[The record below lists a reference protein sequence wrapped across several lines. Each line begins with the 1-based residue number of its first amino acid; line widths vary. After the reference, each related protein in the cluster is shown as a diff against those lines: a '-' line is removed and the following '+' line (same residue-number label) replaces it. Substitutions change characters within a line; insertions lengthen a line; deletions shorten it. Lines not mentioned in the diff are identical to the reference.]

1 MSLEVTLIPLAL
13 VVINVVDKAYYESWI
28 NRKRVKKVTSYDGI
42 NDFLEDLNKTGYKYD
57 VQYGT
62 VRICS
67 DRPGERYY
75 FSRIAGKWV
84 LSFSEYDSK
93 ESVSTFMKL
102 LSDVSGGKVTGEL
115 PQAFSREKRTIVS
128 TSTVNAMPSLSEQT
142 VSFYP
147 TIFNDFQLLKEAL
160 RKLGI
165 DYSVDGDVIEYTKD
179 GTRCTFI
186 KDEQG
191 KYMLRTVG
199 NITSESLYR
208 ALLDIDII
216 YKKDVQK
223 RAYDSV
229 ISKLPEHNMTL
240 ENEVRMEDDTIVL
253 TLNVE

>member
-13 VVINVVDKAYYESWI
+13 VVINVVDRGYYESWL
-28 NRKRVKKVTSYDGI
+28 NKKRVKKATAYEGI
-42 NDFLEDLNKTGYKYD
+42 NDFLQDLNKTDYKYD

-67 DRPGERYY
+67 DKAGERYY
-75 FSRIAGKWV
+75 FSQISGKWV
-84 LSFSEYDSK
+84 LSFSEYDTK
-93 ESVSTFMKL
+93 ESVSNFL
-102 LSDVSGGKVTGEL
+102 NALANVSRGKVSREI
-115 PQAFSREKRTIVS
+115 PQAFSHEKRTIVKAN
-128 TSTVNAMPSLSEQT
+128 TVNAMPSLSEKA
-142 VSFYP
+142 VNFYP
-147 TIFNDFQLLKEAL
+147 TIFSDSQMLKEAL
-160 RKLGI
+160 RKLGVN
-165 DYSVDGDVIEYTKD
+165 YSIDGDVIEYYKD
-179 GTRCTFI
+179 GTKCSFI

-208 ALLDIDII
+208 ALLEIDIV

-223 RAYDSV
+223 KAYDSV